1 MSTAIQLQE
10 LADLVGGEILRGDP
24 GLVLTGINAIADAHE
39 GEITFLGN
47 ARYLPAL
54 RTSRA
59 SAVLVTPGFEV
70 TEDIRPSMAL
80 VRVENPTLAFSSVIR
95 RFGPPAS
102 EFSAGVHP
110 SAVVAADAMFDPQKV
125 SIGACAVVEDGAR
138 LGDGTIIHSGAVIGR
153 GVVVGTDCVIHS
165 GVVVRE
171 RCVLGNR
178 VVIHSSSVIG
188 ADGFGYELVKG
199 RHQKIDQV
207 GIVQIDDDV
216 EIGACTTIDRA
227 RFGRTWIGE
236 GTKID
241 NLVQIGHNCVVGKHC
256 IIVSQTGISGSTRL
270 GNYVT
275 MGGQVGVAGHLEI
288 ADQVMLLA
296 KSGVTKS
303 LTEPGAYTGFPAKP
317 LLEGRRMLALPGK
330 IPDLIERVRELE
342 KRLSELEA
350 RGGGQSP
357 AQA

>member
-1 MSTAIQLQE
+1 MSTTLQH
-10 LADLVGGEILRGDP
+10 LSDLVGGQIVRGEP
-24 GLVLTGINAIADAHE
+24 TLAVSGLNAITEAQA

-47 ARYLPAL
+47 PRYMPAL
-54 RTSRA
+54 KTTQA
-59 SAVLVTPGFEV
+59 SA
-70 TEDIRPSMAL
+70 AL
-80 VRVENPTLAFSSVIR
+80 VAADFAALSEVPEGLALIRVENPTLAFSSVIR
-95 RFGPPAS
+95 HFGPPPREGSFGVDSTAS
-102 EFSAGVHP
+102 VSSKAI
-110 SAVVAADAMFDPQKV
+110 FDPQKV
-125 SIGACAVVEDGAR
+125 SIGPCAVIEDDVR
-138 LGDGTIIHSGAVIGR
+138 IGDGTIIHAGAFVGHGAQIGE
-153 GVVVGTDCVIHS
+153 DCVLHPNAT
-165 GVVVRE
+165 VRE

-178 VVIHSSSVIG
+178 VILHCGCVIG

-207 GIVQIDDDV
+207 GIVQLDDDV

-241 NLVQIGHNCVVGKHC
+241 NLVQIGHNCVTGKHC

-270 GNYVT
+270 GDYVT

-288 ADQVMLLA
+288 ASQVMLLA

-317 LLEGRRMLALPGK
+317 LLEGRRMLALPAK

-342 KRLSELEA
+342 KKIADLEA
-350 RGGGQSP
+350 KTTS
-357 AQA
+357 